1 MKITTNNQK
10 RELISF
16 FDLPE
21 KVRPDFDYVEN
32 DDKCI
37 CRFVKFKGSYYD
49 TFDTQ
54 AITTRNGQNMDFA
67 MAVNHSDPLAK
78 WNSVISES
86 FFSGV
91 LFRFVDNFEYVIC
104 GCYYS

>member
-21 KVRPDFDYVEN
+21 KVRSDFDYVAN
-32 DDKCI
+32 DDQNS

-54 AITTRNGQNMDFA
+54 TITTANNQPTGWSMV
-67 MAVNHSDPLAK
+67 VNHSDPLAK
-78 WNSVISES
+78 WNSIISET

-91 LFRFVDNFEYVIC
+91 LFRFVDNFDCVIV
-104 GCYYS
+104 GRYYS